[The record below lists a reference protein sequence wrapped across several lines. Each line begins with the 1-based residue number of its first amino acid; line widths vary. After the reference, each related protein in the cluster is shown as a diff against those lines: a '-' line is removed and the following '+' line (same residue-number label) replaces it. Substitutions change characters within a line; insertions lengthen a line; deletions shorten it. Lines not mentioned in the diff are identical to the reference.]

1 MLTSPQPL
9 AVVVLAAGQ
18 GKRFHSDRPKVLH
31 RMNGRT
37 LIHNVISVVQGLGEV
52 KRLVVV
58 VGRGADAV
66 RAEVAR
72 HAPMAIC
79 VDQPEPLGTADAVRC
94 ALPALDGFDGVL
106 VVLPGDTPL
115 VSAQS
120 LISLIAHHADRSAAA
135 SLLTARVRD
144 PAGYGRVIRGT
155 GGVRIVEDADATDEE
170 KKVDEISS
178 GFWCFDISR
187 LSDALGLI
195 DVSNE
200 QGEYYLPDAA
210 MAMSASEGIVTLQ
223 IEDAD
228 EVRGINDREQ
238 LADAAALARRRTISR
253 LSTAG
258 VTFEDPATTYV
269 DADVEIGSDTIVRP
283 NTFLE
288 GRTVIGAR
296 CSIGPSTRIV
306 DSTVDDDAEVTFSV
320 VREAKIGT
328 GAQVGP
334 FASVRPGTTLGPR
347 SKVGT
352 FVEVKASSIG
362 EGSKVPHLS
371 YIGDADLGAD
381 VNIGAG
387 TITCNYDGETGIKSK
402 TVIGD
407 GVLVGSDTML
417 VAPVNLA
424 DDSVTGAGS
433 VVTKDVGAGEVVVG
447 SPARPVR
454 RRRPR

>member
-1 MLTSPQPL
+1 MLISPL

-18 GKRFHSDRPKVLH
+18 GKRFHSDMPKVLH

-37 LIHNVISVVQGLGEV
+37 LIHHVISVVQSLGEV
-52 KRLVVV
+52 ERLVVV
-58 VGRGADAV
+58 VGRNADAV
-66 RAEVAR
+66 RTEVAR
-72 HAPMAIC
+72 HAPTAIC
-79 VDQPEPLGTADAVRC
+79 VEQPEPLGTADAVKC
-94 ALPALDGFDGVL
+94 ALPLLDGFDGVL

-115 VSAQS
+115 VSARS
-120 LISLIAHHADRSAAA
+120 LISLIAYHADSSAAV
-135 SLLTARVRD
+135 SLLTARVDD
-144 PAGYGRVIRGT
+144 PTGYGRVIQAANGHVT
-155 GGVRIVEDADATDEE
+155 IVEDADATDAQ
-170 KKVDEISS
+170 KSVDDISS

-187 LSDALGLI
+187 LSDALGRI
-195 DVSNE
+195 DASNE

-210 MAMSASEGIVTLQ
+210 MAIGAGGGIVTLQ
-223 IEDAD
+223 IEDPD

-238 LADAAALARRRTISR
+238 LADAAAVARRRTIS
-253 LSTAG
+253 LLAAAG

-269 DADVEIGSDTIVRP
+269 DADVEIGPDTIVRP

-306 DSTVDDDAEVTFSV
+306 DSVVDDDAEVTFSV
-320 VREAKIGT
+320 VREAKIGS

-371 YIGDADLGAD
+371 YIGDAELGAD

-433 VVTKDVGAGEVVVG
+433 VVTKDVAEGDVVVG